1 MRKALFVCG
10 IVLACSAEYGLAAPG
25 GGRAKRESSSLQVAG
40 ETKLSLPFKT
50 MPQGEVVMDVYYPV
64 KNPKNLPVVLYTHG
78 GGWAAGTHKKI
89 SAPNFRAVF
98 SELSNSGFCVVSVG
112 YRLVNG
118 KKGVQMRD
126 CVIDAKDALRYLSKH
141 KDEMGIDPE
150 RCFVMGDSAGG
161 HIAQMVLLSS
171 PDSLLG
177 DPELAKYSY
186 KMVAGVSWYGPCD
199 FEKTSLFNHDDRPK
213 FRDRFGGRILLP
225 ATPERDR
232 LKLYREMSPI
242 NYLTKDSAPLL
253 MIQGDMDTT
262 IPVKH
267 AYHMQEKLKEVP
279 APVEIMIIKNAGH
292 NWREA
297 TKGVAIVPGKS
308 EIIKKTTD
316 FLKKHEAVKSR
327 QQSLKENR

>member
-1 MRKALFVCG
+1 MRKVLFVCG
-10 IVLACSAEYGLAAPG
+10 IILAGCTGYCLAAPG
-25 GGRAKRESSSLQVAG
+25 GGSAQGESSSLKVAG
-40 ETKLSLPFKT
+40 ETLLNLPFKT
-50 MPQGEVVMDVYYPV
+50 TPQGEVFMDVFYPV
-64 KNPKNLPVVLYTHG
+64 KNPENLPVVLYTHG

-98 SELSNSGFCVVSVG
+98 TELSKSGFCVVSVG

-118 KKGVQMRD
+118 EKGVQMRD

-186 KMVAGVSWYGPCD
+186 RMVAGVSWYGPCD
-199 FEKTSLFNHDDRPK
+199 FEKTSLFNHDDRPN
-213 FRDRFGGRILLP
+213 FQDRFGGRILLP
-225 ATPERDR
+225 TTPKSEQ

-242 NYLTKDSAPLL
+242 NYLQKNSPPLL
-253 MIQGDMDTT
+253 MIQGDRDTT

-267 AYHMQEKLKEVP
+267 AYYMKKKADAIH
-279 APVEIMIIKNAGH
+279 APVEIMIIKHAGH
-292 NWREA
+292 NWRRADGSTPIEP
-297 TKGVAIVPGKS
+297 TREELIERTVDFIV
-308 EIIKKTTD
+308 D
-316 FLKKHEAVKSR
+316 HL
-327 QQSLKENR
+327 N